1 MRNHWSDSHARH
13 MDDLDKLVYM
23 SRLIGQDTSLVVWGG
38 GNTSIKVVEK
48 DFMARPVKAMRIKGS
63 GSDMK
68 SIERRHFPRLRLDDV
83 LPLFDRD
90 EMPDEEMVAYLE
102 NCLMDPNSLRPSIET
117 LLHAFLPFKCVAH
130 SHADAVVAL
139 TNNTGNQGSP
149 ALLDTVYGQDV
160 AVVEYLLPGFRLSK
174 LVGQVIRRAPSI
186 KGVVLMNHGLF
197 TWGDTPEQ
205 AYQEH
210 IDLVTRAEQH
220 IEECAKGRADEN
232 QGGNR
237 GGVFGGWA
245 RTPLEPG
252 ERRRIAAA
260 VAPALRGLVSQRQRM
275 LLRFDDS
282 PEVLDFIGSA
292 EGRRLSGIGPAT
304 PDHLIQTKQKP
315 LWIDTGIDANDL
327 ADMPAL
333 LEAVKQGIT
342 EYAEQYAHWY
352 QEQRH
357 RSGPQ
362 PPPMLDPYP
371 RVVLLPGVGMWT
383 TGRNTQAAQITGDI
397 YHHTISVIG
406 SAQAAGGYTSLTGGD
421 AYDAEYWPLELY
433 KLTLAPP
440 EKELAR
446 KVALVTGAAN
456 GIGRAIA
463 LRLAQE
469 GAHVVVTD
477 VDVEGAKA
485 VAAEIDK
492 SQGRGRAAAFPMNV
506 ADEGQVAQAF
516 QDLRLAYGGLDI
528 LVSNAGIATPGAV
541 DELSLADWRRSL
553 DINTTGHFLVAAQA
567 VRLMKEQ
574 GTGGSL
580 VFIGTKNVPA
590 PGARFGAYSVSK
602 AAEVQLARILALEN
616 GQFGIRSNVLNPD
629 AIFQGSHLWS
639 EEVRQ
644 ERAAAHRVP
653 VDKLEEFY
661 QQRNLLHTQV
671 RAEDVAEAVLFLAS
685 ERSSRTTG
693 AMIPVDGGVGEA
705 FPR

>member
-1 MRNHWSDSHARH
+1 MRNHWSDSHTRN

-23 SRLIGQDTSLVVWGG
+23 SRLIGQDPSLVLWGG

-48 DFMARPVKAMRIKGS
+48 DFMARPVQAMRIKGS

-68 SIERRHFPRLRLDDV
+68 SIERRHFPRLRLEDV
-83 LPLFDRD
+83 LPLFQRD
-90 EMPDEEMVAYLE
+90 DMPDEQMVAYLE
-102 NCLMDPNSLRPSIET
+102 NCLMDPNALRPSIET

-139 TNNTGNQGSP
+139 TNNQGSQ
-149 ALLDTVYGQDV
+149 ALLDRVYGQDV
-160 AVVEYLLPGFRLSK
+160 AVVEYLRPGFRLSK
-174 LVGQVIRRAPSI
+174 MVGEAVRRAPDI

-210 IDLVTRAEQH
+210 VGLVTRAEQH
-220 IEECAKGRADEN
+220 IETSAKGRA
-232 QGGNR
+232 R
-237 GGVFGGWA
+237 GVFGGWS
-245 RTPLEPG
+245 RTPLDPA

-275 LLRFDDS
+275 VLRFDDS
-282 PEVLDFIGSA
+282 PDVLDFIGSDD
-292 EGRRLSGIGPAT
+292 GRRLSGIGPAT

-315 LWIDTGIDANDL
+315 LWIDMGVDAGDP
-327 ADMPAL
+327 ADVPAL
-333 LEAVKQGIT
+333 LDSLKQGVAVYAQ
-342 EYAEQYAHWY
+342 EYAQWY
-352 QEQRH
+352 QAQRQ

-383 TGRNTQAAQITGDI
+383 TGRHVQAAQITADI

-406 SAQAAGGYTSLTGGD
+406 SAQAAGEYTSLSNED

-433 KLTLAPP
+433 KLTLAPK
-440 EKELAR
+440 EKELDR
-446 KVALVTGAAN
+446 RVALVTGAAN

-477 VDVEGAKA
+477 IDAEGAKA
-485 VAAEIDK
+485 VASEIDQ

-506 ADEGQVAQAF
+506 ADEDQVAQAF
-516 QDLRLAYGGLDI
+516 QELRLAYGGLDI

-541 DELSLADWRRSL
+541 DQLSLAEWRRSL
-553 DINTTGHFLVAAQA
+553 DVNTTGHFLVAAQA

-574 GTGGSL
+574 GAGGSL

-602 AAEVQLARILALEN
+602 AAEVQLARVLALEN

-629 AIFQGSHLWS
+629 AIFQGSRLWS
-639 EEVRQ
+639 QEVRQ

-653 VDKLEEFY
+653 LDKLEEFY

-671 RAEDVAEAVLFLAS
+671 RAEDVAEAALFLAS
-685 ERSSRTTG
+685 DRSSRTTG